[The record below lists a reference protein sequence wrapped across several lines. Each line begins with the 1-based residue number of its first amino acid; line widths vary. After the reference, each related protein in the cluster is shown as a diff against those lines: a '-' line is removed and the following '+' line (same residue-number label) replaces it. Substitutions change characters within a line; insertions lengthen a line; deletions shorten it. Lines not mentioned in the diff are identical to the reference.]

1 MLTLVGALQ
10 CSRNSSRLLTPTTAR
25 AAIVEPQSRWKE
37 MIARSVLVLAAAS
50 FTPAAFANSN
60 ISQRLI
66 ASEFV
71 LNEPNIQTQIWRD
84 RVPDLLKFQSELRT
98 QVGPSIPLAGEVFS
112 TTFVIN
118 GRRFVISA
126 LNSDC
131 ASTAVENLRQCP
143 ARVAEIDGA
152 RIRILKDWPAFA
164 VASVRGERG
173 YDASSNAQQKYM
185 TIAAYAP
192 ATRRLSFITVI
203 DGEAMVGADSLTIP

>member
-1 MLTLVGALQ
+1 MLTLLAARHR
-10 CSRNSSRLLTPTTAR
+10 SRNLFRLLMPPTCDVNFAS
-25 AAIVEPQSRWKE
+25 PSCWKK
-37 MIARSVLVLAAAS
+37 MIARSVVVLAATALTLDAYAES
-50 FTPAAFANSN
+50 T
-60 ISQRLI
+60 ISQRLV
-66 ASEFV
+66 ASEFA
-71 LNEPNIQTQIWRD
+71 LSEPNIQAQIWRD
-84 RVPDLLKFQSELRT
+84 RIPDLLKFQSELRT
-98 QVGPSIPLAGEVFS
+98 QVGLSIPFAGEVFS

-173 YDASSNAQQKYM
+173 YDASSNSQQKFM
-185 TIAAYAP
+185 TIVTYAP
-192 ATRRLSFITVI
+192 ATRKLSFVNVV
-203 DGEAMVGADSLTIP
+203 DGETSAGADPLTLP

>member
-1 MLTLVGALQ
+1 
-10 CSRNSSRLLTPTTAR
+10 LTPTTAR